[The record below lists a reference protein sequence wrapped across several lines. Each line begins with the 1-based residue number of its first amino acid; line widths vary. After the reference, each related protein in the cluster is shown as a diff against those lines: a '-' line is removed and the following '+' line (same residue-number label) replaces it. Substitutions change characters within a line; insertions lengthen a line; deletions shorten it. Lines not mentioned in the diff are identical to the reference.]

1 MLFTFIS
8 SGAMLL
14 LANMKFRAR
23 SLQLRDL
30 LFRDSKIRGL

>member
-8 SGAMLL
+8 SGAM